1 MVEEEVAV
9 VVIAA
14 AVAVAHMAE
23 GVLAAEVEVPSVEVV
38 EALAFSY

>member
-14 AVAVAHMAE
+14 AVAVALMAE
-23 GVLAAEVEVPSVEVV
+23 GVLSAEVEVPSVEVG
-38 EALAFSY
+38 EALASSR

>member
-1 MVEEEVAV
+1 MVAELEAV

-14 AVAVAHMAE
+14 AVAVALMAG
-23 GVLAAEVEVPSVEVV
+23 GVLSAEVVVPSVEVV